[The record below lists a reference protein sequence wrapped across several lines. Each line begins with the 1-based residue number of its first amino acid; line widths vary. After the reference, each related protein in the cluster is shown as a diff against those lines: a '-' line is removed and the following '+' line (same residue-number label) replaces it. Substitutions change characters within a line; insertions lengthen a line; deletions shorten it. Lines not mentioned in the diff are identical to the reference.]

1 MYKNTLSS
9 FSSKFSYVFLVI
21 TQLDISLEYS
31 GNFSKPLIEKLESLA
46 CLENEDASVNP
57 LKEHLLTI

>member
-1 MYKNTLSS
+1 M
-9 FSSKFSYVFLVI
+9 